1 MEKKKLV
8 PYSVYLPP
16 DIHKKLKAAAKK
28 RQASLMVREAIA
40 MALDGSDDK
49 FVAGYNQ
56 ALRDASRVVY
66 DCKEAQMVAVNGKDV
81 GAILSDQIKEL
92 TRKE

>member
-28 RQASLMVREAIA
+28 RQASSMVRDAIA
-40 MALDGSDDK
+40 MALDGRDDK
-49 FVAGYNQ
+49 FVSGYNQ
-56 ALRDASRVVY
+56 GVRDSAKIVY
-66 DCKEAQMVAVNGKDV
+66 DCQEAQMVAIKGRDL
-81 GAILSDQIKEL
+81 GAILNDQITALIKE
-92 TRKE
+92 

>member
-40 MALDGSDDK
+40 MALDGTDDK

-56 ALRDASRVVY
+56 GVRDSAKIVY
-66 DCKEAQMVAVNGKDV
+66 DCPEAQMVAVKGRDI
-81 GAILSDQIKEL
+81 GAILNDQITAL
-92 TRKE
+92 IRG

>member
-40 MALDGSDDK
+40 MALDGKDDK

-56 ALRDASRVVY
+56 GVRDAAKVVY
-66 DCKEAQMVAVNGKDV
+66 DCQEAQMVAVKGRDV
-81 GAILSDQIKEL
+81 GAILNDQITAL
-92 TRKE
+92 IRG

>member
-16 DIHKKLKAAAKK
+16 EIHKKLKAAAKK
-28 RQASLMVREAIA
+28 RQASSMVRDAIA
-40 MALDGSDDK
+40 MALDGIDDK

-56 ALRDASRVVY
+56 GVRDAAKIVY
-66 DCKEAQMVAVNGKDV
+66 DCQEAQMVAIKGRDL
-81 GAILSDQIKEL
+81 GAILNDQITAL
-92 TRKE
+92 IRG